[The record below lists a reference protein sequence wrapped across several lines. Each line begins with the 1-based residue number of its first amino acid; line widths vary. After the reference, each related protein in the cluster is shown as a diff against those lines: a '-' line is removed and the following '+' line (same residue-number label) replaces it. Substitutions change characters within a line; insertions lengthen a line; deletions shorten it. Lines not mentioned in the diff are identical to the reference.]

1 MPYSYKIRASVD
13 SAPRTLGNKLG
24 RWAII
29 LNFPVYRVALLT
41 GATRQT
47 VYNWFAGGEVAVP
60 YRERAQALLSLLA
73 TSSTAEEAWEKAC
86 TQFNLNR

>member
-1 MPYSYKIRASVD
+1 VAYSKKIRSSV
-13 SAPRTLGNKLG
+13 ALGQRTLGNKLG

-29 LNFPVYRVALLT
+29 LNFPVYRVALIT

-60 YRERAQALLSLLA
+60 YRERAQALLDLLA
-73 TSSTAEEAWEKAC
+73 MSSTAEEAWEKAC
-86 TQFNLNR
+86 TQFNLNP